1 MSLEISPP
9 SRTLPTSSPNLM
21 PFHIEYSGPA
31 PISRYFRPEPAPAT
45 NETRHLTT
53 ALSSASVVT
62 LTGEPTAST
71 SESKSSVT
79 SDCSVATSVTAVEAV
94 DMLEP
99 KETISADTQ
108 PSSELDSANG
118 SERKLMA
125 AFRGRRVVGQ
135 DVKLPDGYGGLVLQA
150 PSLRS
155 VAGNRSGTS
164 GFCKPPSAANSK
176 PASTRRTTRKS
187 ARGRK
192 LDEDVAMEEAA
203 GSAEEDCQHGLPPE
217 AVRQLVP
224 VSTFSS
230 FTIWSPDIPVDEG
243 RDEYMRTLIEWT
255 KLATEI
261 HSCG

>member
-1 MSLEISPP
+1 
-9 SRTLPTSSPNLM
+9 M

-31 PISRYFRPEPAPAT
+31 PISRYFRPEPVPAT
-45 NETRHLTT
+45 NETRRLTT

-108 PSSELDSANG
+108 PSSELDSG

-164 GFCKPPSAANSK
+164 GFCKPLSAANSK

-203 GSAEEDCQHGLPPE
+203 DSAEEDYQHGLPPE

-243 RDEYMRTLIEWT
+243 KDEYVRTLIEWT

-261 HSCG
+261 HSCR